1 MSIHFT
7 IDSFLSQFIVYLREQ
22 GITVTEAANQI
33 GITRSHL
40 SKVIHQK
47 TSPSIELLEK
57 METSVIY
64 LEVYT
69 KKQLLQ
75 AIEILKAL

>member
-7 IDSFLSQFIVYLREQ
+7 IDSFLSQFIVYLRERD
-22 GITVTEAANQI
+22 ITVTEAANQI

-57 METSVIY
+57 METFMR
-64 LEVYT
+64 
-69 KKQLLQ
+69 
-75 AIEILKAL
+75 

>member
-57 METSVIY
+57 METFMR
-64 LEVYT
+64 
-69 KKQLLQ
+69 
-75 AIEILKAL
+75 

>member
-1 MSIHFT
+1 MSIQIA
-7 IDSFLSQFIVYLREQ
+7 IDSFLSKFIIYLREQ
-22 GITVTEAANQI
+22 GITITEAANQI

-57 METSVIY
+57 MDSFMR
-64 LEVYT
+64 
-69 KKQLLQ
+69 
-75 AIEILKAL
+75 

>member
-1 MSIHFT
+1 MNIHFT
-7 IDSFLSQFIVYLREQ
+7 IDSFLSQFIVYLRER

-47 TSPSIELLEK
+47 TSPSIELLK
-57 METSVIY
+57 RMETFMR
-64 LEVYT
+64 
-69 KKQLLQ
+69 
-75 AIEILKAL
+75 

>member
-7 IDSFLSQFIVYLREQ
+7 IDSFLSQFIIYLREQ

-57 METSVIY
+57 METFMR
-64 LEVYT
+64 
-69 KKQLLQ
+69 
-75 AIEILKAL
+75 

>member
-22 GITVTEAANQI
+22 GVTITEAANQI

-57 METSVIY
+57 METFMR
-64 LEVYT
+64 
-69 KKQLLQ
+69 
-75 AIEILKAL
+75 

>member
-1 MSIHFT
+1 MNIQIA
-7 IDSFLSQFIVYLREQ
+7 IDSFLSQFIIYLQEQ
-22 GITVTEAANQI
+22 GITITEAANQI

-57 METSVIY
+57 MNSFMR
-64 LEVYT
+64 
-69 KKQLLQ
+69 
-75 AIEILKAL
+75 

>member
-7 IDSFLSQFIVYLREQ
+7 IDSFLSQFIIYLRER

-57 METSVIY
+57 METFMR
-64 LEVYT
+64 
-69 KKQLLQ
+69 
-75 AIEILKAL
+75 

>member
-22 GITVTEAANQI
+22 GVTITEAANQI

-47 TSPSIELLEK
+47 TAPSIELLEK
-57 METSVIY
+57 METFMR
-64 LEVYT
+64 
-69 KKQLLQ
+69 
-75 AIEILKAL
+75 

>member
-7 IDSFLSQFIVYLREQ
+7 IDSFLSQFIVYLRER

-47 TSPSIELLEK
+47 TSPSIELLER
-57 METSVIY
+57 METFMR
-64 LEVYT
+64 
-69 KKQLLQ
+69 
-75 AIEILKAL
+75 

>member
-7 IDSFLSQFIVYLREQ
+7 IDSFLSQFIVYLRER

-57 METSVIY
+57 METFMR
-64 LEVYT
+64 
-69 KKQLLQ
+69 
-75 AIEILKAL
+75 